1 MNKCLFRFRFLCVRF
16 CRFFFKLLW
25 PVCLF
30 VILFMVFVT
39 LFVGMSAF
47 DCLERLVSKMTC
59 LVSSRMLHIAT
70 LLTHYLIVTLN

>member
-1 MNKCLFRFRFLCVRF
+1 
-16 CRFFFKLLW
+16 
-25 PVCLF
+25 
-30 VILFMVFVT
+30 MVFVT

-70 LLTHYLIVTLN
+70 LLTHYLIVTLNWQCYITDAVVLIWMYIAVKY